1 MGCGIEMLTS
11 SAFRFSTFAE
21 KSCDRGQKQKDMP
34 RYQQQQ
40 KSIQGT
46 QGHP

>member
-1 MGCGIEMLTS
+1 MVLRMLTS

-21 KSCDRGQKQKDMP
+21 KSYERGQKQKDMP

-40 KSIQGT
+40 KVFKKLKDILE
-46 QGHP
+46 